1 MNDEQRKIIIDRV
14 SEFHRTDE
22 HESSP
27 PPLSPLNRWMT
38 YLMLIPIVV
47 VMVMIGMFFF
57 AAFLALLAVAIVVIG
72 IRFWWVRRQYEQARQ
87 RADDVSRS
95 NEGDASIIIED
106 AQIIEETNTYQNKSQ
121 K

>member
-1 MNDEQRKIIIDRV
+1 MNDEQRKIIINRI

-22 HESSP
+22 HEQPP

-38 YLMLIPIVV
+38 YLMLIPIVI
-47 VMVMIGMFFF
+47 VMVMLGMFFF

-87 RADDVSRS
+87 QVDDISRS
-95 NEGDASIIIED
+95 NEGDSSIIIED
-106 AQIIEETNTYQNKSQ
+106 AQIIEETHTYQNKPQ